1 MFILGISAYFH
12 DSAAVLIK
20 NGEIVVALQEERFSR
35 KKHDERFP
43 ALAIQNCLRVAGIEP
58 ADIDHVVFFEKPL
71 LKFERILETYL
82 AVAPRGFK
90 NFRAS
95 FPVWIN
101 EKLFLK
107 SKIIKELANTLSADI
122 NWGKRLKFSGH
133 HLSHAASAFFA
144 SPFEKALVIT
154 VDGVG
159 EWNTLTVS
167 LGERHNLHVVK
178 EINFPHSLGLLY
190 SAVTAYCGFKVNS
203 GEYKL
208 MGLAPYGT
216 PRFSELME
224 THLVSIAPD
233 GSFWLNMRYF
243 GYLEKIAMFNENF
256 ETLFG
261 QPARTEGEEIEQ
273 FHMDM
278 AASIQ
283 AVVEKVMLSL
293 CKSLV
298 AEYDVKNLCL
308 AGGVA
313 LNCVANGK
321 ISKANI
327 FDEIWI
333 QPASGDAGGALG
345 AALALYHVGLGCPRV
360 KLGGRSDLMAGS
372 YLGNRYNDA
381 EIESYLEETGA
392 VFHKLD
398 EDELFEIVASEMAM
412 GKAVGWMRGRMEFG
426 PRALGNRSIIANPA
440 DTDMQTTLN
449 LKVKFRES
457 FRPFAPSVLEESR
470 TDWFD
475 GNSDSPYM
483 LFVSSVKEEH
493 CFTACQEEVPLIALQ
508 KIKSVRST
516 VPAIT
521 HVDYSAR
528 VQTVSAKTNP
538 DYHRLISV
546 FAEKTSIPMVV
557 NTSFNVRGEPI
568 VESPKD
574 AYKCLMGTGLDLLVI
589 ENYLLRK
596 EEQPEEFL
604 SDYKNEFELD

>member
-1 MFILGISAYFH
+1 MLILGISAYFH

-20 NGEIVVALQEERFSR
+20 DGEILVALQEERFSR

-43 ALAIQNCLRVAGIEP
+43 ALAIQKCLQVADVAP
-58 ADIDHVVFFEKPL
+58 SDIDHVVFFEKPL
-71 LKFERILETYL
+71 VKFERILETYL
-82 AVAPRGFK
+82 AVAPKGFK
-90 NFRAS
+90 NFKTS

-122 NWGKRLKFSGH
+122 NWAKRLKFSGH

-167 LGERHNLHVVK
+167 LGDGHDLKVVK

-216 PRFSELME
+216 PRFAEVME
-224 THLVSIAPD
+224 THLVTIAPD
-233 GSFWLNMRYF
+233 GSFRLNMDYF
-243 GYLEKIAMFNENF
+243 GYLEKIAMYNDKF
-256 ETLFG
+256 EALFG
-261 QPARTEGEEIEQ
+261 KPARTEGNEIEQ

-283 AVVEKVMLSL
+283 AIVEKVMLSL
-293 CKSLV
+293 CRSLV
-298 AEYDVKNLCL
+298 TEYGVKNLCL

-321 ISKANI
+321 IAKANI

-345 AALALYHVGLGCPRV
+345 AALALYHMGLGYPRV
-360 KLGGRSDLMAGS
+360 ALGERRDLMAGS
-372 YLGNRYNDA
+372 YLGNRYDDA
-381 EIESYLEETGA
+381 QIEAYLKETGA

-398 EDELFEIVASEMAM
+398 DDTLFETVASEMAN

-440 DTDMQTTLN
+440 DRDMQTTLN
-449 LKVKFRES
+449 LKIKFRES
-457 FRPFAPSVLEESR
+457 FRPFAPSVLEENR
-470 TDWFD
+470 ADWFD
-475 GNSDSPYM
+475 GNCDSPYM
-483 LFVSSVKEEH
+483 LLVSSVNDEH
-493 CFTACQEEVPLIALQ
+493 CVKASKEDASLTALQ
-508 KIKSVRST
+508 QIF
-516 VPAIT
+516 
-521 HVDYSAR
+521 
-528 VQTVSAKTNP
+528 QW
-538 DYHRLISV
+538 L
-546 FAEKTSIPMVV
+546 
-557 NTSFNVRGEPI
+557 
-568 VESPKD
+568 
-574 AYKCLMGTGLDLLVI
+574 
-589 ENYLLRK
+589 
-596 EEQPEEFL
+596 
-604 SDYKNEFELD
+604 